1 MDANSINIQK
11 IFEQTIRY
19 HIPLFQ
25 RPYVWTEED
34 NWRPLW
40 DDVRDLSERMLRNG
54 SVHPHF
60 LGAIVLDQLKA
71 ATGTIEL
78 RQVIDGQQRLTTIQ
92 LFLAALRDVCS
103 SKGLDRYA
111 SRFTKLTLND
121 ESWVD
126 QPEEEFKVWPTNRD
140 REEYGVTLKAGSP
153 GAVRSHY
160 SAKPDARHVGH
171 RIPNAYIYFHDATL
185 QWLEDGNGGDD
196 LVTDHPDVTLEHRL
210 EALWAVIQSKLLL
223 VAIDLG
229 DDDDAQIIF
238 ETLNARG
245 TRLLPA
251 DLVKNYLFHEAENQ
265 QLPIEELYEKHWRE
279 FDDDFWRQE
288 VRLGR
293 TKRPRIDIFLQ
304 HYLTLVTNDE
314 VTVGHVFG
322 VFKHFAENPGG
333 SALVRLQG
341 TVKDDAAQ
349 YLQHLAEYGAVFR
362 GFFSSDMS
370 PRIDLFFRR
379 LDAIDT
385 VTVFPFLLEAFRVLK
400 GKDLDAELESILVV
414 LESFLVRRM
423 VCGLT
428 PKNYNRLFLDL
439 VRHIEKSGE
448 FSAAN
453 VSEFLLRATGDSGRW
468 PNNEEFRQVWMNAPF
483 YRSLARYKQRTVLE
497 ALDMVFDTGKSE
509 DIPLPGNLTIEHL
522 MPQNWFEHWP
532 LALDNPDDPIEKQ
545 EESDE
550 RDNLL
555 QTIGNLT
562 LITGKL
568 NPSISNS
575 GWERKRPE
583 ILKYS
588 KLNLNRYFHD
598 TEMWNEDAIRQRG
611 ELLFDKAVTIWPYP
625 ALNAD

>member
-40 DDVRDLSERMLRNG
+40 DDVRNLSERMLRNG

-92 LFLAALRDVCS
+92 LFLAALRDVCR
-103 SKGLDRYA
+103 SKGIDRYA

-126 QPEEEFKVWPTNRD
+126 RAEEEFKVWPTNRD
-140 REEYGVTLKAGSP
+140 REEFGVTLKAGSP
-153 GAVRSHY
+153 EAIRRHY
-160 SAKPDARHVGH
+160 SAPPDAQHVGH
-171 RIPNAYIYFHDATL
+171 RIPNAYIYFYNTTL
-185 QWLEDGNGGDD
+185 HWLENGDEDD
-196 LVTDHPDVTLEHRL
+196 LTSNHPDTTLEERL
-210 EALWAVIQSKLLL
+210 DALWAVVQGKLLL
-223 VAIDLG
+223 VAIDLD

-265 QLPIEELYEKHWRE
+265 KLPIEVLYEKHWRE
-279 FDDDFWRQE
+279 FDDEFWRHE

-293 TKRPRIDIFLQ
+293 IKRPRIDIFLQ
-304 HYLTLVTNDE
+304 HYLTLVTNDD

-322 VFKHFAENPGG
+322 VFKHFAENPGS
-333 SALVRLQG
+333 SALVSLEG
-341 TVKDDAAQ
+341 TVKHDAAQ
-349 YLQHLAEYGAVFR
+349 YLRHLAEYGAVFR
-362 GFFSSDMS
+362 GFSSSDIS
-370 PRIDLFFRR
+370 PRVNLFFRR

-385 VTVFPFLLEAFRVLK
+385 VTVYPFLLEAFRVLK
-400 GKDLDAELESILVV
+400 GREQYNELHAILVV

-423 VCGLT
+423 ICGLT

-439 VRHIEKSGE
+439 VRHTEKSGE

-453 VSEFLLRATGDSGRW
+453 VSEFLLRSTGDSGRW
-468 PNNEEFRQVWMNAPF
+468 PDNEEFRQVWMNNPF
-483 YRSLARYKQRTVLE
+483 YRSLSRYKQRTVLE
-497 ALDMVFDTGKSE
+497 ALDSMFDTAKSE

-522 MPQNWFEHWP
+522 MPQSWFEHWP
-532 LALDNPDDPIEKQ
+532 LPLDNPDNPIEKQ
-545 EESDE
+545 EKSDM
-550 RDNLL
+550 RNKLL

-583 ILKYS
+583 ILKFS
-588 KLNLNRYFHD
+588 RLNLNRYFHD
-598 TEMWNEDAIRQRG
+598 AVTWGEEAIRRRG
-611 ELLFDKAVTIWPYP
+611 ELLFDKAIVIWPYP
-625 ALNAD
+625 RPQEN